1 MEFAK
6 MFADSKNVCIFA
18 GYFEAIMDTLR
29 DFSIPFK
36 GLKAGEH
43 EFEFQLNRAFL
54 DAIGDE
60 ELVDVDVVAYVTMT
74 KAASMLTFDIE
85 LDGTAIVECD
95 RCLEEFS
102 FPVDAGDTLY
112 VKFSE
117 EEYEFDGEVMWLNPA
132 DDQINLADYIYET
145 LLLALP
151 YQRVHENIEDCNQD
165 MVARFQVVTE
175 EEFEEMTQPNESSLA
190 GGDNGAMLAAL
201 KSKLEE
207 EEK

>member
-1 MEFAK
+1 MDALKDFA
-6 MFADSKNVCIFA
+6 IH
-18 GYFEAIMDTLR
+18 
-29 DFSIPFK
+29 FK

-43 EFEFQLNRAFL
+43 EFEYKLDKAFL
-54 DAIGDE
+54 EAVGDE
-60 ELVDVDVVAYVTMT
+60 EMVDAEVVANVVMT
-74 KAASMLTFDIE
+74 KAASMLTFKVS

-95 RCLEEFS
+95 RCLDELEYPIQTEDMLF
-102 FPVDAGDTLY
+102 

-117 EEYEFDGEVMWLNPA
+117 EEFEFDGEVMWLNPA
-132 DDQINLADYIYET
+132 DEEINLADYIYET

-151 YQRVHENIEDCNQD
+151 YQRVHENTEDCNQD